1 MNKDQN
7 FTFLWLAVIAA
18 IPLVTQAGCV
28 NSKSVTGEKQNT
40 VETVKNND
48 PCRQGPITRKSA
60 KENFF
65 THMYL
70 PKSLSSAQCINI
82 CRQEFTKAKKQ
93 SVTYNTL
100 VTVERFKASN
110 CKVEKYYPLS
120 AIGDSMRGD
129 ISCDVDYTATYSPY
143 TCPRPP
149 TLEIFGRPPQAK

>member
-1 MNKDQN
+1 MKKYQTV
-7 FTFLWLAVIAA
+7 TFVWLAVAAA
-18 IPLVTQAGCV
+18 IPLVTQAGCANNEPAV
-28 NSKSVTGEKQNT
+28 GKNQNT
-40 VETVKNND
+40 AKPVKNND
-48 PCRQGPITRKSA
+48 PCRQGAVTRKSA

-120 AIGDSMRGD
+120 AIGDSMRGN
-129 ISCDVDYTATYSPY
+129 ISCDVDYTATYSPN

-149 TLEIFGRPPQAK
+149 Q